1 MHRCSECARL
11 RREYNFVNSMF
22 LTIAGNRHLA
32 SIQQDR
38 VASASI
44 EALYQEAAERRRTT
58 RKGLK
63 DHEATHDAAPEARPA
78 SPAHKTAEGSAPTIW
93 NAVSTAIAR

>member
-1 MHRCSECARL
+1 VHRCSECDRL
-11 RREYNFVNSMF
+11 WREYNFVNSMF

-38 VASASI
+38 VARASI
-44 EALYQEAAERRRTT
+44 EALYQEAAERRRPT

-63 DHEATHDAAPEARPA
+63 DHEATHDAASEAR
-78 SPAHKTAEGSAPTIW
+78 EGSTSFAS
-93 NAVSTAIAR
+93 A